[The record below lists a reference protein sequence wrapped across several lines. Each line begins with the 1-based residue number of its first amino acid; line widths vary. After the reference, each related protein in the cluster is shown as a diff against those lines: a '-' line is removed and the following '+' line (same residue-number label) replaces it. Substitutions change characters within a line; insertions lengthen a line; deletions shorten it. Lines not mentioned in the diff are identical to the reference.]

1 MKVKCLLDSTFS
13 IKKGIKK
20 VKKPF
25 GVAMTSLLFVLG
37 LQHASKKEIIV
48 KSCPMW
54 GSKFT
59 HVFRKNPHLKY
70 CGKLL
75 NCEYL

>member
-1 MKVKCLLDSTFS
+1 MKVKMSPQLDLFN
-13 IKKGIKK
+13 KKGIKK
-20 VKKPF
+20 VRKPF
-25 GVAMTSLLFVLG
+25 GNAMTSLLFVLG